1 MTSTTTRSGFSA
13 EHIPVRRLTAADR
26 ARCSTLAV
34 SRDWGTEDAKWELL
48 FELGEVYGIED
59 PGGELIATSVLTR
72 YGADLAAVSMVL
84 VAKSH
89 ERRGFGTRVVRHALE
104 QADGS
109 CVTLHATQPGRP
121 LYEKLGFRPFG
132 TVEAHLG
139 VFDATG
145 ASAGRSEPA
154 AATDYAEIARLDRD
168 AYGAD
173 RAALMA
179 RLPQL
184 AQRIRVLRAE
194 DGKLAGYGATWRNG
208 ETTVVGPVVAP
219 DVAAARDLVTDLAVG
234 VEGPVR
240 MDIDHEG
247 DDLSAWACGH
257 GLHPT
262 YSCTHMAH
270 GRQVPMDQSRLHAP
284 LMCALG

>member
-1 MTSTTTRSGFSA
+1 MSSSTASA
-13 EHIPVRRLTAADR
+13 SATDLPVRRLTAADR
-26 ARCSTLAV
+26 ARCSALAV
-34 SRDWGTEDAKWELL
+34 SRDWGTEERKWELL
-48 FELGEVYGIED
+48 FELGEVYGVEEPAGD
-59 PGGELIATSVLTR
+59 LIATSVLTR

-89 ERRGFGTRVVRHALE
+89 ERRGFGTRMVRHALE

-121 LYEKLGFRPFG
+121 LYDKLGFKSFA

-139 VFDATG
+139 TFDPTG
-145 ASAGRSEPA
+145 ANVGSSDEATA
-154 AATDYAEIARLDRD
+154 ADYAEIARLDRD

-184 AQRIRVLRAE
+184 AERIRVLRGG
-194 DGKLAGYGATWRNG
+194 DGKLTGYGATWRNG
-208 ETTVVGPVVAP
+208 ATTVVGPVVAP
-219 DVAAARDLVTDLAVG
+219 DVAGARDLVTDLAVG

-257 GLHPT
+257 GLQPT

-270 GRQVPMDQSRLHAP
+270 GKQAPMDQSRLHAP

>member
-1 MTSTTTRSGFSA
+1 M
-13 EHIPVRRLTAADR
+13 RRLTAADR
-26 ARCSTLAV
+26 ARCSALAV
-34 SRDWGTEDAKWELL
+34 SHDWGTEEKKWELL
-48 FELGEVYGIED
+48 FELGEVYGVEE

-72 YGADLAAVSMVL
+72 YGAELAAVSMVL

-89 ERRGFGTRVVRHALE
+89 ERRGFGTRMVRHALE

-109 CVTLHATQPGRP
+109 CVTLHAVLPGRP
-121 LYEKLGFRPFG
+121 LYEKLGFRPFT

-139 VFDATG
+139 TFDPTG
-145 ASAGRSEPA
+145 ANVGRTEEAGA
-154 AATDYAEIARLDRD
+154 ADYAEIARLDRD

-173 RAALMA
+173 RSALMA
-179 RLPQL
+179 RLPHV
-184 AQRIRVLRAE
+184 AERIRVLRGA
-194 DGKLAGYGATWRNG
+194 GGGLTGYGATWRNG

-219 DVAAARDLVTDLAVG
+219 DVAAARDLVTDLAID

-257 GLHPT
+257 GLQPT
-262 YSCTHMAH
+262 YACTHMAH
-270 GRQVPMDQSRLHAP
+270 GRKIPIDQSRLHAP